1 MPSETPRE
9 TAAIVQLFQQAH
21 NKIVA
26 LRRLDDQIA
35 AMVLQ
40 HVVLQQD
47 VRAIQARINE
57 EFERVIKFNQA
68 PGKIPA
74 RFTEPLLP
82 GEPPAE
88 PHANG
93 QASANGNGQA
103 KSPPPPAPP
112 TPEPIPVAEDEAD
125 DDDAVAPR
133 GEDAEPITV
142 EPAEPLRV
150 PIRRSVPAPSL
161 TGPILENP
169 PRSAAGFPS

>member
-35 AMVLQ
+35 ALVMQ
-40 HVVLQQD
+40 HEVLQQD

-74 RFTEPLLP
+74 RFTESLP
-82 GEPPAE
+82 GEAPAAAAPE
-88 PHANG
+88 THSNV
-93 QASANGNGQA
+93 NGNGQL
-103 KSPPPPAPP
+103 KSPPPAPAPI
-112 TPEPIPVAEDEAD
+112 PIAEEEEEDA
-125 DDDAVAPR
+125 AVAAR
-133 GEDAEPITV
+133 REDAEPIPV
-142 EPAEPLRV
+142 EAAEPLRV

>member
-21 NKIVA
+21 TKIVA

-35 AMVLQ
+35 ALVMQ
-40 HVVLQQD
+40 HEVLQQD
-47 VRAIQARINE
+47 VRAIQAKINE

-74 RFTEPLLP
+74 RFGEPLP
-82 GEPPAE
+82 GEMPAAASI
-88 PHANG
+88 PH
-93 QASANGNGQA
+93 SSNGNGQA
-103 KSPPPPAPP
+103 KPVAP
-112 TPEPIPVAEDEAD
+112 EVIPVAED
-125 DDDAVAPR
+125 VAETVDPAR
-133 GEDAEPITV
+133 SSAEPIEV
-142 EPAEPLRV
+142 EATEPMRV